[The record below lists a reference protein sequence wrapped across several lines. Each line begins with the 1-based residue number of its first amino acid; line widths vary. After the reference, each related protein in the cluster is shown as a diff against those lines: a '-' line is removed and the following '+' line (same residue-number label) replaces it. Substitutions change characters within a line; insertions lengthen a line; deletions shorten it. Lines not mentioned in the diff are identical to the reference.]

1 MCLLQAFFTFC
12 SPFFLKGSSLVL
24 WKTIDQTVL
33 FMCLCR
39 TLMQQGWVPHCTQE
53 GKKKLQAG
61 YLLKFRRQPEVL
73 SANQQRLLEF
83 EGEKKHSTQSQA
95 VDGSSGGAKHIA
107 QKPLTHTVRIC
118 LIMFVLRNQSHFL
131 VRNFAFLN
139 KKTIPCTDQ

>member
-1 MCLLQAFFTFC
+1 MFRNLTELEA
-12 SPFFLKGSSLVL
+12 SFLMGLPLPPPYLTTS
-24 WKTIDQTVL
+24 TNTDCT
-33 FMCLCR
+33 
-39 TLMQQGWVPHCTQE
+39 TLMQQGWVPHCTWE

-61 YLLKFRRQPEVL
+61 YLFKFHRQPEVL